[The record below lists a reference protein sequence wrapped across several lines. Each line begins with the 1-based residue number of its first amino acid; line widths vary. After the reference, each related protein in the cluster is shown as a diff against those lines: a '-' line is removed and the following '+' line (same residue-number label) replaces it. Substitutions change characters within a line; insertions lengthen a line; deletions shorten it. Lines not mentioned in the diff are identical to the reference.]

1 MCTPWTIPRFV
12 RWRVRDWA
20 SCFLACRFPIDDEP
34 NTYRSSS
41 PQPVKNMSFDKKGDS
56 KVNQNNKK
64 MSWHKKRSK
73 EKRSKLSSTQQPKD
87 SSNNIPVENVAD
99 EARWPHFSDEEYIV
113 FCFREDGAFDVVKDG
128 KPETSKPFDCTSR
141 NSRPVNRKLNYV
153 DEAKTVVERYSNEEK
168 LKRDGHDIFPTN
180 DGDVRTSDQKD
191 EEEDCIYFDTESPT
205 HGFRRR
211 YQSEEVEDRGL
222 VSVESS
228 ESNLSDGSS
237 RSFAFPVW

>member
-56 KVNQNNKK
+56 KANQNNKK

-73 EKRSKLSSTQQPKD
+73 EKRPKLSSTQQPKD
-87 SSNNIPVENVAD
+87 SNNNIPVENGAD

-141 NSRPVNRKLNYV
+141 NSRPVNR
-153 DEAKTVVERYSNEEK
+153 
-168 LKRDGHDIFPTN
+168 
-180 DGDVRTSDQKD
+180 KD

-237 RSFAFPVW
+237 RSFAFPVLGWEWMGSPVQMPKSEGLQLRKHKARFVGFQCCKF